1 MYFLIYAF
9 LGWCTEV
16 AYKAVTTGE
25 FINRG
30 FLNGPVCPIYG
41 FGMLLII
48 WVLEPV
54 KDNFVLLLLGGIILA
69 TVLEF
74 VTGYALEKMFHAKWW
89 DYSELPFNIK
99 GYVCLKFSLAWG
111 FGCVLIMEAVHPLVA
126 VFVNI
131 MPIFM
136 IKLFC
141 AAGLAV
147 MGVDTAITVNTVMK
161 INKQAETLE
170 ELGAAMRKIS
180 DQLGESI
187 FENVT
192 DMKEKGEAVRE
203 SIEER
208 EELLEEKVKDVRE
221 KLEERR
227 EEAAA
232 RIEERREEN
241 ALRMEER
248 REETIREHRERM
260 NKLRADLANLGERYK
275 LAEEERHIGAERLV
289 KAFPNIRHR
298 NADGYN
304 RLRMGMKRAKTMKKN
319 GKKVHDDK

>member
-1 MYFLIYAF
+1 M
-9 LGWCTEV
+9 

-89 DYSELPFNIK
+89 DYSDLPFNIK

-136 IKLFC
+136 VKLLC
-141 AAGLAV
+141 IAGLAV
-147 MGVDTAITVNTVMK
+147 MSADTAITVNTVMK
-161 INKQAETLE
+161 INKQVETLE

-227 EEAAA
+227 EE
-232 RIEERREEN
+232 
-241 ALRMEER
+241 
-248 REETIREHRERM
+248 TIHEHRERM
-260 NKLRADLANLGERYK
+260 NKLRADLESLGGRYR

-304 RLRMGMKRAKTMKKN
+304 RLRVGMKRAKKMKKN
-319 GKKVHDDK
+319 SKKAHDEK